1 MATVI
6 DIFVWIFAAFGLV
19 FLTGVI
25 LYYIAKQ
32 IKKYK
37 PPEQPIWPDA
47 SYMEKIGAQCPTG
60 WIYRGSNDGKNIC
73 QNYHKVPVEDKT
85 CYATNMANER
95 ISYFD
100 TITDWDKCQ
109 DDPGKC
115 YPLKSR
121 CDWIRK
127 CGPPSESR
135 DPTKCASDLSYK
147 NDVVSR
153 PYASWIG
160 VSDKC

>member
-47 SYMEKIGAQCPTG
+47 SYMEKIGAEVAIQKK
-60 WIYRGSNDGKNIC
+60 KNQLLLAPQILAEAH
-73 QNYHKVPVEDKT
+73 Q
-85 CYATNMANER
+85 
-95 ISYFD
+95 I
-100 TITDWDKCQ
+100 
-109 DDPGKC
+109 
-115 YPLKSR
+115 
-121 CDWIRK
+121 
-127 CGPPSESR
+127 
-135 DPTKCASDLSYK
+135 
-147 NDVVSR
+147 
-153 PYASWIG
+153 
-160 VSDKC
+160 